1 MEYRTIDD
9 MYERGT
15 PVELT
20 DRWTP
25 ELARYKSQAAVVID
39 IEVIGFPRDIS
50 RRENGRTIRQK
61 YDCIYTVALMTE
73 NSALPGACEDTPVIR
88 VLSVD
93 IERTLDGK
101 GALAD
106 FTAWCKR
113 EFCGVE
119 PQTVHEPAPA
129 TPGSSIGGV
138 LLPHTLPMFEARH
151 KPNDHRRKS
160 FRPPSRK

>member
-1 MEYRTIDD
+1 MDYRTVDD

-15 PVELT
+15 PVQLT

-25 ELARYKSQAAVVID
+25 ELARYTSRPAVVID

-50 RRENGRTIRQK
+50 RQENGRTIRQK

-73 NSALPGACEDTPVIR
+73 NSALPAACEDTPVIR

-101 GALAD
+101 GALAA
-106 FTAWCKR
+106 FAEWCKR

-119 PQTVHEPAPA
+119 PQT
-129 TPGSSIGGV
+129 
-138 LLPHTLPMFEARH
+138 
-151 KPNDHRRKS
+151 
-160 FRPPSRK
+160 

>member
-1 MEYRTIDD
+1 MDYRTVDD

-25 ELARYKSQAAVVID
+25 ELARYRSRPAVVID
-39 IEVIGFPRDIS
+39 IEVIGFPRDLS
-50 RRENGRTIRQK
+50 RQENGRTIRQK

-73 NSALPGACEDTPVIR
+73 DFALPAACENPPVIR

-93 IERTLDGK
+93 IERALDATGEL
-101 GALAD
+101 GD
-106 FTAWCKR
+106 FAGWCKR

-119 PQTVHEPAPA
+119 PQAVPEPAA
-129 TPGSSIGGV
+129 APGS
-138 LLPHTLPMFEARH
+138 A
-151 KPNDHRRKS
+151 
-160 FRPPSRK
+160 